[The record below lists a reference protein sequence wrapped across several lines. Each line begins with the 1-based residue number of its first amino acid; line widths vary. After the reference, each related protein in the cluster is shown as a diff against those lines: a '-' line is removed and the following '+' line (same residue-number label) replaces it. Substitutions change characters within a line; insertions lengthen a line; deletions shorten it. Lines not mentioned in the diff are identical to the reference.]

1 MSKLNPKSLKCIF
14 LSYSRV
20 HRCYCP
26 SLRKYLVS
34 TNVTFLENTS
44 FSQDPIHTS
53 QGNCDDLLVYT
64 QVSPAPVSVSPLT
77 KPPITQVYAQR
88 QHPLVLSPPP
98 AASTKVAPLAGTPT
112 QVGKLPMG
120 GPHEVTQH
128 ACGSQQRQLLPSY
141 VLTSFK
147 I

>member
-53 QGNCDDLLVYT
+53 QGDCYDLLVYT
-64 QVSPAPVSVSPLT
+64 LVSPAPVFVSPLT
-77 KPPITQVYAQR
+77 KPLITQVYAQR

-98 AASTKVAPLAGTPT
+98 TASTKVAPLAGTPT

-120 GPHEVTQH
+120 GPHEVIQQT
-128 ACGSQQRQLLPSY
+128 CGSQ
-141 VLTSFK
+141 
-147 I
+147 